1 MLNSLSSKQ
10 LIFILWVYIRKCSLK
25 SSRITNLESLWYKVM
40 RWYLWAWKLSLTIT
54 LMQHNVILPKTKGEE
69 GGREWDGWMA
79 SPSQWTWTWA
89 NSGRWW
95 GTGRSGVLQF
105 MGSQRVEHDLVT
117 EQQHMLLSWDYF
129 SYLKHICG
137 ILKIITH
144 YLELKMHLDAMQ
156 IIILKWT
163 SLCLPNKP

>member
-1 MLNSLSSKQ
+1 MLSGLSWKQ

-40 RWYLWAWKLSLTIT
+40 RWYLWAWKLSLKIT
-54 LMQHNVILPKTKGEE
+54 WMQHNAILPKAKGDKDS
-69 GGREWDGWMA
+69 REWDGWMA

-117 EQQHMLLSWDYF
+117 EQQQQFLPLQSWRARIRA
-129 SYLKHICG
+129 SRQRMACSHSSRAAKEAVSVIVRSCHG
-137 ILKIITH
+137 
-144 YLELKMHLDAMQ
+144 
-156 IIILKWT
+156 
-163 SLCLPNKP
+163 LCLP